1 MTKRETQNRTGIF
14 LRHSGFGIP
23 SAFDIRHS
31 RASRN
36 AVVTFVRLTARRT
49 LVRFLM
55 KKLLVSAA
63 IGALALSSAVAD
75 RPVADADRRP
85 VVQEKVQADNAD
97 YEYVTV
103 TGSNLKQKMRKRG
116 IITDTRAGN
125 MITIDQREMQRNGMG
140 DLANQ
145 LSRYPG
151 ISISRGR

>member
-1 MTKRETQNRTGIF
+1 MTNVRSTRSI
-14 LRHSGFGIP
+14 RIP
-23 SAFDIRHS
+23 SFVIS
-31 RASRN
+31 RSARARN
-36 AVVTFVRLTARRT
+36 VCVTFAGLTARRS

-63 IGALALSSAVAD
+63 ISALAFSSALAD
-75 RPVADADRRP
+75 RPV
-85 VVQEKVQADNAD
+85 VQQKVQADNAD
-97 YEYVTV
+97 YEYVIV

-116 IITDTRAGN
+116 IITDTRSGN

-140 DLANQ
+140 DLATQ